1 MQIDD
6 GVLRQILRE
15 EAQNRE
21 VNSPPRILLESL
33 IERLDVIVSAQP
45 IKDPEPVF
53 DPPEVGYVSDPME
66 GGYVFAD
73 PTEGGRGFAIGGF
86 INGPAAGLMHPG
98 KIHEVHGGPVTCWC
112 GHPAFMPT
120 RAVGCDLDYN
130 PVHDFDRGITFAAPT
145 AADDEA
151 AGVLD
156 YEPYEPHPAIAAMEQ
171 TAHSGGPVINRD
183 TLPPDS
189 RIQDPDDALSAALI
203 EDGLL
208 HSAQDWTNEV
218 ERITVMSGGSFGYG
232 QRSDDLGRPLHSPVG
247 QYQPTDQPQ
256 AEPPHA
262 YLQHA
267 ADTDRHRV
275 VLDFGVDIL
284 GAERF
289 TAWFNEGDW
298 RPVPGHP
305 VPAGPTSEQAAAMLG
320 FAHRIASKT
329 DAAEDARLANA
340 AVAERIRQERQRA
353 QTVSVN
359 DFKTIPHSFEPNRM
373 PGRDVLKCRYC
384 QQVDDTA
391 IHRDPRKPVV

>member
-33 IERLDVIVSAQP
+33 IERLDTIVSAQ
-45 IKDPEPVF
+45 
-53 DPPEVGYVSDPME
+53 PPEVGYVS
-66 GGYVFAD
+66 D

-86 INGPAAGLMHPG
+86 IDGPAAGLMHPG

-130 PVHDFDRGITFAAPT
+130 PDLET
-145 AADDEA
+145 
-151 AGVLD
+151 GVLD
-156 YEPYEPHPAIAAMEQ
+156 CEPYEPHPAIAAMEQ

-183 TLPPDS
+183 TLPPDT
-189 RIQDPDDALSAALI
+189 RVMNVYEAQRQALI
-203 EDGLL
+203 EDKLRLPQFINAATEVSSDGGAGLIG
-208 HSAQDWTNEV
+208 WTPPAPVDEMLK
-218 ERITVMSGGSFGYG
+218 RAGYG

-359 DFKTIPHSFEPNRM
+359 DFKTIPHSFEPYIL
-373 PGRDVLKCRYC
+373 PGRDVLKCRFC
-384 QQVDDTA
+384 NQVDDA
-391 IHRDPRKPVV
+391 EIHRDPRKPVV